1 MTRQHAHRADCEQ
14 LPRRVVK
21 RRNRVRLSRE
31 HEKVW
36 MDVAGF
42 PTNQDAAAEISAM
55 VGCTVQVQTIRRRF
69 GPSGRG
75 HCAAKSAK
83 PRHYS
88 GASRGHE
95 LRH

>member
-1 MTRQHAHRADCEQ
+1 MTRHRADFANRPE
-14 LPRRVVK
+14 RVVK
-21 RRNRVRLSRE
+21 RRNRVRLGRE

-36 MDVAGF
+36 MDVAAF
-42 PTNQDAAAEISAM
+42 PTNQDAAAEISAI
-55 VGCTVQVQTIRRRF
+55 VGCAVQVQTIRRRF

-75 HCAAKSAK
+75 NYTAKSAK
-83 PRHYS
+83 HRHYG